1 MPATERVLL
10 LTPRFPVAGS
20 ADRSGLTAYARN
32 AAAGLREAGATV
44 EILAFAE
51 PDRSLARRTEVDGVV
66 VHRAHLGWVRFASRI
81 APNLVTGHRLLGEVR
96 RTMAGRPFLAVEVPN
111 IEGIGWAI
119 ARAVPNGWLRMHTPH
134 WEGFA
139 TGAPPSQHH
148 DRFVRRLDRYT
159 ARRMAHLITHSE
171 AHAAAM
177 RRECQLEDR
186 LIHVVPHGVP
196 DPGLRAEGAVAPGRI
211 LAIGPLHPRKGT
223 DLLLKAFGRVAHLNQ
238 RATLVLVGRI
248 DDARVA
254 EQLDRLRHASPA
266 MAARIET
273 PGQLPEADLEAEW
286 ARAALVVAAS
296 RYESFGLV
304 PVEAMARGVP
314 VISSDIPSLAEIGGG
329 ATTLFHTGDASD
341 LAEAMML
348 VLDSSS
354 RRNSMSVAGR
364 ARFESL
370 YTLRRMA
377 EQMLRTF
384 IHGRTSVGTGLGHQ
398 QLTGRLGAGTGH
410 RPKQ

>member
-1 MPATERVLL
+1 M
-10 LTPRFPVAGS
+10 GS
-20 ADRSGLTAYARN
+20 G
-32 AAAGLREAGATV
+32 
-44 EILAFAE
+44 
-51 PDRSLARRTEVDGVV
+51 
-66 VHRAHLGWVRFASRI
+66 
-81 APNLVTGHRLLGEVR
+81 
-96 RTMAGRPFLAVEVPN
+96 
-111 IEGIGWAI
+111 
-119 ARAVPNGWLRMHTPH
+119 
-134 WEGFA
+134 
-139 TGAPPSQHH
+139 
-148 DRFVRRLDRYT
+148 
-159 ARRMAHLITHSE
+159 
-171 AHAAAM
+171 
-177 RRECQLEDR
+177 
-186 LIHVVPHGVP
+186 
-196 DPGLRAEGAVAPGRI
+196 
-211 LAIGPLHPRKGT
+211 
-223 DLLLKAFGRVAHLNQ
+223 
-238 RATLVLVGRI
+238 
-248 DDARVA
+248 
-254 EQLDRLRHASPA
+254 
-266 MAARIET
+266 
-273 PGQLPEADLEAEW
+273 
-286 ARAALVVAAS
+286 ALVVAAS